1 MPQNLRDRGYSSSM
15 DGYKPAPYHSR
26 RKKTAAGTAQVQKG
40 EEVNRQ
46 SVRDSGALRLPSPE
60 EIRASYGTA
69 TINAGSPQR
78 SAPLNLQ
85 YSDRGDKISHDDN
98 VEIPYREYARERD
111 SALQNTMSLDEI
123 RRRMQELERVLSGA
137 YASQNANRA
146 AVSGSKK
153 TTQPTSEAREM
164 PKAYADYNWD
174 VEDFLAEWAPDL
186 GNDAYVAFRDIERAK
201 AAATGRALA
210 MKAMS
215 MAQTNMNAQNAQH
228 AQNLNMDEAAIDNLY
243 FEYNNLKNEYNARLA
258 QYLQGL
264 R

>member
-1 MPQNLRDRGYSSSM
+1 MNLRDRGYGNSMEGLQLKKERHTRQKTVAPGEASVSKGQKVTNTNVQNSSVM
-15 DGYKPAPYHSR
+15 
-26 RKKTAAGTAQVQKG
+26 
-40 EEVNRQ
+40 
-46 SVRDSGALRLPSPE
+46 RLPSPD

-69 TINAGSPQR
+69 TVNAGSPQR
-78 SAPLNLQ
+78 STPLNLQ
-85 YSDRGDKISHDDN
+85 YSDRYDRISHDDN

-111 SALQNTMSLDEI
+111 STLQNSMSLDEI

-137 YASQNANRA
+137 YASQNVNRA
-146 AVSGSKK
+146 AISGSKK
-153 TTQPTSEAREM
+153 TTQPTSEARLL

-174 VEDFLAEWAPDL
+174 AEDFLAEWAPDL
-186 GNDAYVAFRDIERAK
+186 GDDAYVAFRDVERAK

-210 MKAMS
+210 MKAMG
-215 MAQTNMNAQNAQH
+215 MAQTNMDAQNAQH
-228 AQNLNMDEAAIDNLY
+228 AQNLNLDEAAIDNLY